1 MIFSETLKALL
12 QQPVIVRM
20 SVIDPNGYPHTVPVW
35 FGVDGEDLMV
45 ISYRKTRKNG
55 YLQTNPKGCI
65 SIGGDPAEKPGFMI
79 KGQFFLEEDPDQR
92 WLKEVTYHYEPKEI
106 ADQHIIEWAQNDM
119 IVLRFKPEKVI
130 KT

>member
-1 MIFSETLKALL
+1 MLYNETLKALL

-35 FGVDGEDLMV
+35 FGIDDEDLMV
-45 ISYRKTRKNG
+45 ISFRKTRKNN
-55 YLQTNPKGCI
+55 YLQANPKGNI
-65 SIGGDPAEKPGFMI
+65 SIGGDPADSPGFMI
-79 KGQFFLEEDPDQR
+79 KGQFFLEEDAGQR
-92 WLKEVTYHYEPKEI
+92 WLKEVTYHYEPKAL
-106 ADQHIIEWAQNDM
+106 ADEHIVEWAKNDM